1 MSPTHRR
8 GERAI
13 SAIVAAVIVV
23 VIIAA
28 AAASYFF
35 LAPTSQGIQTTTP
48 PKTVEIVFGAT
59 LSMTG
64 QLQAF
69 GQEQNWT
76 LSYAVQSINDLGG
89 IPLSDGTRGIVKL
102 VVLDDKTDPSVAQSN
117 LQTLVSQY
125 HANVIM
131 GELGGVQDSVAQ
143 QFASRNQI
151 PYIGPVYTS
160 VAKSC
165 ADCSNAWIFSPF
177 HNETNEAH
185 IFFNWFRTVDPST
198 PSHNVTVAFFGEGD
212 PAAQANNLGSD
223 VRLPVA
229 AQCPIRRKA
238 PGQEREQF

>member
-1 MSPTHRR
+1 MSPTRRR

-13 SAIVAAVIVV
+13 STIVAAVIIV

-28 AAASYFF
+28 AAAAYI
-35 LAPTSQGIQTTTP
+35 LLTPTSQGIQTTAS
-48 PKTVEIVFGAT
+48 PKTVEVVFGAT

-160 VAKSC
+160 VAKTC
-165 ADCSNAWIFSPF
+165 TDCSNAWIFSPF

-185 IFFNWFRTVDPST
+185 ICFTWFRTVDPSS
-198 PSHNVTVAFFGEGD
+198 PSDNVTVTFSGEGA
-212 PAAQANNLGSD
+212 PAEQAYHLGD
-223 VRLPVA
+223 GA
-229 AQCPIRRKA
+229 AAATR
-238 PGQEREQF
+238 

>member
-8 GERAI
+8 GERAF
-13 SAIVAAVIVV
+13 SAIVAAVIIV

-28 AAASYFF
+28 AAAAYFL

-48 PKTVEIVFGAT
+48 KTVEVVFGAT

-64 QLQAF
+64 PLQAF

-117 LQTLVSQY
+117 LQTLASQY

-160 VAKSC
+160 VAKTST
-165 ADCSNAWIFSPF
+165 DCSNAWIFYPF
-177 HNETNEAH
+177 HIETNQGH
-185 IFFNWFRTVDPST
+185 NFFNLIRTVYTST
-198 PSHNVTVAFFGEGD
+198 NS
-212 PAAQANNLGSD
+212 
-223 VRLPVA
+223 
-229 AQCPIRRKA
+229 
-238 PGQEREQF
+238 